1 MAENVIL
8 TEKEQMLAD
17 TDDRISILKEVI
29 KRKEDLESL
38 FLDDRFQNVILS
50 GYLEEEADRI
60 FGMLTDPTHN
70 LKRDVMENLMEKLMA
85 TRNVKQYFRVIN
97 QSGDSAAE
105 SLTEEEAYRVQV
117 NKSESI
123 IEAEVD

>member
-38 FLDDRFQNVILS
+38 FLDERFQNVILS

-105 SLTEEEAYRVQV
+105 SLPEEEAYRVQV